1 MRLISVFV
9 VLLRKAIHL
18 LVILALLLPIL
29 FIAYMGNQPMNVPA
43 APKGLT
49 YWQFLGDRI
58 DAAKSVQPSRCGWGM
73 MFSLGLLGP
82 IYSVVYTDVAIHP
95 QGFLAKVTSPDTDI
109 PRDVAGTSWNEVPGI
124 WWNVVERLSWTMLAK
139 PHVACNMR
147 AVQSAKK

>member
-9 VLLRKAIHL
+9 VLLGKAIHL
-18 LVILALLLPIL
+18 LVILALLLPVL
-29 FIAYMGNQPMNVPA
+29 FVAYMGSQPMDIPT

-49 YWQFLGDRI
+49 YWQFLGDRVE
-58 DAAKSVQPSRCGWGM
+58 AAKTVQPSRCGWGM
-73 MFSLGLLGP
+73 MLSLSLLGP

-95 QGFLAKVTSPDTDI
+95 EGFLAKVTTPDTDI
-109 PRDVAGTSWNEVPGI
+109 PRDVAGAGWFEVPGI

-147 AVQSAKK
+147 AVQAAKQ